1 VGAIFFCGS
10 HQALLVWML
19 MGFIA
24 CFAISQGAVV
34 WVYLSEIFPNRVR
47 AKGQSLG
54 SLTHWLMNGIISL
67 AFPMVR
73 SLGRGSLPFFFF
85 AACMVVMLVVVTAA
99 FPETKNLSLEDLQRK
114 LKIA

>member
-1 VGAIFFCGS
+1 
-10 HQALLVWML
+10 ML

-24 CFAISQGAVV
+24 MFAVSQGAVV

-54 SLTHWLMNGIISL
+54 SLTHWLMNGIITFS
-67 AFPMVR
+67 FPGGARRWAAV
-73 SLGRGSLPFFFF
+73 PFYFF
-85 AACMVVMLVVVTAA
+85 AAMMVLQFVVVAV
-99 FPETKNLSLEDLQRK
+99 PETKGLSLEQLQRK